1 MICCFV
7 RRLPAVFGCGVTI
20 LVLAVAGPLAAQDI
34 NSAADSSEI
43 STQPLTTEFSI
54 AGEVIDALPLDR
66 PAEAL
71 LLQPGVTANN
81 RGELLL
87 RGGRPGD
94 AALYLDGV
102 PVLSAFRGTPFFA
115 LNLSQTLQSHLDLA
129 PNAVRSIAVT
139 TGPLPAA
146 VGNGQ
151 GGVIDLTTLESGSR
165 LAASLSYETDEPF
178 GAAHSFGLNRAE
190 GGVSGGIGPSLT
202 FSVAGLLQGQRSLG
216 SGFGAEDAPIF
227 VSAGVDTTVAVAS
240 SPGDPFSD
248 TTNVPVYDFA
258 VSRGRCEDFAQSAD
272 PGIASNYELD
282 CRGTRTPASTISNYD
297 VMGKLAYSYGG
308 GGRLSLVA
316 LASQEQNR
324 NFDYG
329 SLYNTVGLTGNRS
342 SSSALILSV
351 AQPIARGARPLR
363 LDAHLSLQRDRVR
376 SGPLT
381 PEPGG
386 GTAEPFGG
394 FMIAPLD
401 LRFDFDNFP
410 VDDELIRNYRTNEIG
425 SRRSPYDL
433 ENAAQYGLVDQYRN
447 NAYGL
452 YNLDPI
458 ARVVFPESG
467 GPLGLLAL
475 YRENRTVASGAFTW
489 EQSASNQIQIGGEF
503 TKYSIA
509 NYSHLLD
516 SQAFSDVYIEHP
528 IRGAIFVQDQ
538 VRLGEA
544 SITAGVRYDFFD
556 SRARRWADFPRISTH
571 PLYNPAN
578 PEAFF
583 ADNTLFPKDKSH
595 SYTSPHVQ
603 AAYRLSERTAL
614 RAGFATQG
622 QVPDFRDILLRN
634 NSDISVSGGNVV
646 FGSDLDFEHAS
657 IFEFG
662 AHYLLS
668 DGLSVDLSLYGRN
681 VESQVITTIVARF
694 DPLRGNNQNIPILT
708 NDGAEKVRGVDI
720 KVERQWGRS
729 LAGSLV
735 YSYQDAKL
743 EPRAGA
749 LQPGD
754 KPPAPDSRPHSF
766 AAAVALK
773 VPGEWKQGTLAGTVL
788 RNVGLFTTLRVAS
801 GTPYTACLGDVSV
814 VSPDLCSPILAGIN
828 GSRLPTFKQLDL
840 RLTKSFGPGGRF
852 TGYLDA
858 RNVLNFR
865 NVLAVFSGTGTT
877 ESPLEA
883 AANWRADSADLAN
896 EAFESG
902 AYQVDGSINLGAGQS
917 NPRANCAGWVDQ
929 GGSPAAPN
937 CIYLIRAEER
947 FGNGD
952 HTFDLTEQK
961 RASDALYRVVRGPQ
975 ELTGPPR
982 RVRLGVEVSF

>member
-1 MICCFV
+1 M
-7 RRLPAVFGCGVTI
+7 RRRPAVFGWGVAM
-20 LVLAVAGPLAAQDI
+20 LVLTVAGPLAAQDM
-34 NSAADSSEI
+34 AASGSSDSVP
-43 STQPLTTEFSI
+43 PLTTEFSMP
-54 AGEVIDALPLDR
+54 GEVLDALPLDR
-66 PAEAL
+66 PTEAL
-71 LLQPGVTANN
+71 LLQPGVTADN

-94 AALYLDGV
+94 AALYVDGV
-102 PVLSAFRGTPFFA
+102 PVLSAFRSTPFFA
-115 LNLSQTLQSHLDLA
+115 LSISQTLESQLALA
-129 PNAVRSIAVT
+129 PNAIRSLAVT

-146 VGNGQ
+146 MGNGQ
-151 GGVIDLTTLESGSR
+151 GGVINFTTPDAGAR
-165 LAASLSYETDEPF
+165 LAGGLSYETDEPF
-178 GAAHSFGLNRAE
+178 GSGHSFGLNRIQ
-190 GGVSGGIGPSLT
+190 GGVRGGIGPSLT
-202 FSVAGLLQGQRSLG
+202 FSVAGLVHGQRSLG
-216 SGFGAEDAPIF
+216 TGFDSEDAPIF
-227 VSAGVDTTVAVAS
+227 VSAGVDTTVAVPLT
-240 SPGDPFSD
+240 PGDPFSD
-248 TTNVPVYDFA
+248 TTSVPVYDFA
-258 VSRGRCEDFAQSAD
+258 VSRGRCEDFSQSAD
-272 PGIASNYELD
+272 PGIAANYQLD
-282 CRGTRTPASTISNYD
+282 CRGTLTPASTISSYD
-297 VMGKLAYSYGG
+297 VLGKLAYAYGG
-308 GGRLSLVA
+308 GGRVSLVA
-316 LASQEQNR
+316 IANQEQNR

-329 SLYNTVGLTGNRS
+329 TLYNTAGLTGNRS
-342 SSSALILSV
+342 SSSAFILSL
-351 AQPIARGARPLR
+351 AQPIAGGPRPLR

-381 PEPGG
+381 PESGD
-386 GTAEPFGG
+386 AMSEPFGG
-394 FMIAPLD
+394 FMLGPLD

-410 VDDELIRNYRTNEIG
+410 VDDELVRNYRTNEIG

-433 ENAAQYGLVDQYRN
+433 ENPAQYALTDRYRN

-452 YNLDPI
+452 YNFDPI
-458 ARVVFPESG
+458 ARVTFPEAG
-467 GPLGLLAL
+467 GPLGPLRL

-489 EQSASNQIQIGGEF
+489 QQSASNQIQVGGEF

-528 IRGAIFVQDQ
+528 IRGGIFVQDQ
-538 VRLGEA
+538 VRFGDA
-544 SITAGVRYDFFD
+544 SIAAGVRYDFYD

-571 PLYNPAN
+571 PQYNPAN

-583 ADNTLFPKDKSH
+583 SDNTLFPKDQSH
-595 SYTSPHVQ
+595 SYTSPHLQ
-603 AAYRLSERTAL
+603 AGYQLSRRTAI

-634 NSDISVSGGNVV
+634 NTDISLGFAAEV

-662 AHYLLS
+662 AHHLLA
-668 DGLSVDLSLYGRN
+668 DGLSVDVALYGRN

-729 LAGSLV
+729 LAGSLA

-754 KPPAPDSRPHSF
+754 KAPAPDSRPHSF

-773 VPGEWKQGTLAGTVL
+773 VPAEWKQGTLAGTVL

-883 AANWRADSADLAN
+883 AANWRADSADYAN
-896 EAFESG
+896 EAAESG
-902 AYQVDGSINLGAGQS
+902 AYQADGSINLGTGLT